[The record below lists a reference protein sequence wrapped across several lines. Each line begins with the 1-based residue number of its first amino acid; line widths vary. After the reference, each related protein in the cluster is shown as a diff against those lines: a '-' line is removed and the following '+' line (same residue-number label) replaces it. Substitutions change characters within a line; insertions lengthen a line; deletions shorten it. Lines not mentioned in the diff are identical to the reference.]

1 MFGVLRGAF
10 TRKGGFYQCSRQAA
24 NISRSH
30 WISTTNNARLW
41 YLKRLDLYQTEKPY
55 HINLPANAL
64 GRHAQS
70 NEVSQEYAGIR
81 IKSLRGFENDFNL
94 DKNGFQIF
102 EDIDCGDDADW
113 STHSAS
119 AAPTSDV
126 YADPDIVRKKYYPAI
141 ERLLK
146 KKLGA
151 QMTKAFTHDVRRR
164 EPQFPA
170 LPRGT
175 GTSPQP
181 VQGVHVDLTPR
192 WAEEKLH
199 MLFPAE
205 QTWGIMQH
213 RWQVLNVWRPLFGPL
228 QDWPLGLCDYSSINP
243 QRDLVPSDNIYT
255 HIVTETYNVYHDNA
269 HRWYFLGDMKPNELL
284 VFKSFDTMAAEGNA
298 RVCPHAA
305 FEHPETPANAR
316 LRESIECLVYVIYPE
331 RRSTASR
338 TDIDL
343 LP

>member
-1 MFGVLRGAF
+1 MINFAPMFGVLRGAF

-64 GRHAQS
+64 GRYAQS

-151 QMTKAFTHDVRRR
+151 QMAKAFTHDVWLPPYIIRRLSR
-164 EPQFPA
+164 QWA
-170 LPRGT
+170 LADLPRIG
-175 GTSPQP
+175 
-181 VQGVHVDLTPR
+181 
-192 WAEEKLH
+192 
-199 MLFPAE
+199 
-205 QTWGIMQH
+205 
-213 RWQVLNVWRPLFGPL
+213 
-228 QDWPLGLCDYSSINP
+228 SSK
-243 QRDLVPSDNIYT
+243 RAAVPSSASWHGNIST
-255 HIVTETYNVYHDNA
+255 TCPGRTRRQA
-269 HRWYFLGDMKPNELL
+269 TFSKPFRMSL
-284 VFKSFDTMAAEGNA
+284 T
-298 RVCPHAA
+298 
-305 FEHPETPANAR
+305 
-316 LRESIECLVYVIYPE
+316 
-331 RRSTASR
+331 
-338 TDIDL
+338 
-343 LP
+343 